1 MRTVH
6 DKRKHRRIRKRLRV
20 NYGERDLSRTG
31 ITADVSEGGMFILTN
46 SLEPLDTRLH
56 MQLHVD
62 ARTTVFFET
71 VVAWHRNVPPELR
84 SSSAE
89 GRGFGVRFLSPSE
102 VVASLLP
109 RPEGPL
115 TVRYATREALYRA
128 YQAELRMGGVFIP
141 TERALQRDAQ
151 VSVAFELEFIQQR
164 LEFPATV
171 LHVSGAQSSGVKG
184 VAVAFREPAVVS
196 QSFLPLLA
204 LPQRT

>member
-1 MRTVH
+1 MRNVH
-6 DKRKHRRIRKRLRV
+6 DKRKHRRVRKRLRV
-20 NYGERDLSRTG
+20 NYGERDFSRTG
-31 ITADVSEGGMFILTN
+31 ITADVSEGGIFILTN

-56 MQLHVD
+56 VQLHID
-62 ARTTVFFET
+62 ARTVAYFET

-84 SSSAE
+84 GTSD
-89 GRGFGVRFLSPSE
+89 GRGFGVRFLPAAE

-115 TVRYATREALYRA
+115 TVRYPTREALHRA

-141 TERALQRDAQ
+141 TERALERDAQ
-151 VSVAFELEFIQQR
+151 VAVAFELEFLQKR

-171 LHVSGAQSSGVKG
+171 LHVSGAQAGGVKG
-184 VAVAFREPAVVS
+184 VAVAFREPTAVS